1 MGGSHGSAR
10 GARAAMPHEAER
22 RCGRF
27 GCLEPTA
34 TTAARA
40 PATAPRAQQHLLGTC
55 FPSPPSAA
63 QQPLNAP
70 WPPARYALRLP
81 RPRV

>member
-22 RCGRF
+22 RRGRF

-34 TTAARA
+34 TTAATA
-40 PATAPRAQQHLLGTC
+40 PATAPRAQSTC
-55 FPSPPSAA
+55 SAPASHRRQAQPSSP
-63 QQPLNAP
+63 
-70 WPPARYALRLP
+70 
-81 RPRV
+81 